1 MPDWLFHWTH
11 DEVFKEVLKALIPAI
26 GYVFVGAITWIG
38 IWRTSKIAKQTLEDA
53 REATPP
59 ELLRLEKWSTI
70 LKDSEQYPKNV
81 DVSINTIYRTYK
93 DVLKRAT
100 LENRIKNMA
109 IWDSEVEDKLLKI
122 KPNSG
127 KSKYP
132 KEEWGIQSIYRRSV
146 IFRWIYIAAQT
157 LVIFFFYRLIIF
169 NSRETFGFWSIVFL
183 GGIFIINIAFIIG
196 AVIMD
201 NTYYNKY
208 KRKLPDTLMKNI
220 VYRNCYYAL
229 REVFLVDGLE
239 LSESLDEQKERKGFE
254 NTKEYKKWQK
264 ENPKLTSWN
273 YGLSISWDNN
283 PEKDKTGESA
293 PETPTDLVSSESTP
307 EDLKRQEP

>member
-1 MPDWLFHWTH
+1 M
-11 DEVFKEVLKALIPAI
+11 E
-26 GYVFVGAITWIG
+26 
-38 IWRTSKIAKQTLEDA
+38 AKDIVISIVVPLVVAVMSYFGSRRGTKVA
-53 REATPP
+53 REEFENRKEATPP
-59 ELLRLEKWSTI
+59 ELLRLEKWSMI

-81 DVSINTIYRTYK
+81 DMGINTIYCTYK

-109 IWDSEVEDKLLKI
+109 IGDSEVEDKLLKI

-127 KSKYP
+127 QGKYP
-132 KEEWGIQSIYRRSV
+132 KEEWGIQSTYRRSI
-146 IFRWIYIAAQT
+146 IFRWIYIATQALT
-157 LVIFFFYRLIIF
+157 MFSFSVLFIF
-169 NSRETFGFWSIVFL
+169 NSREIFEFWFMVFV
-183 GGIFIINIAFIIG
+183 GIFFIIAIASMIG
-196 AVIMD
+196 ATITD
-201 NTYYNKY
+201 NIYNKY
-208 KRKLPDTLMKNI
+208 KRKLPDALMKNI

-239 LSESLDEQKERKGFE
+239 LVESPDERKEREKFE
-254 NTKEYKKWQK
+254 KTEKYKKWQK

>member
-38 IWRTSKIAKQTLEDA
+38 IWRTSKIAKQTLEDT

-70 LKDSEQYPKNV
+70 LKDSEGYPKNISV
-81 DVSINTIYRTYK
+81 DIGTIYSTYK

-127 KSKYP
+127 QSEYP
-132 KEEWGIQSIYRRSV
+132 KEEWGVQSVYKRSSR
-146 IFRWIYIAAQT
+146 ILNWT
-157 LVIFFFYRLIIF
+157 LVPLFLLDIGFFLYIIF
-169 NSRETFGFWSIVFL
+169 NSGKTLESLFEVIFSLV
-183 GGIFIINIAFIIG
+183 FIINIVLLLG
-196 AVIMD
+196 AVIIINIYD
-201 NTYYNKY
+201 KY
-208 KRKLPDTLMKNI
+208 KRKLPDALMKNI

-239 LSESLDEQKERKGFE
+239 LVESPDERKEREEFE
-254 NTKEYKKWQK
+254 KTGKYKKWQE
-264 ENPKLTSWN
+264 ENPQLTSWN
-273 YGLSISWDNN
+273 YGLSIDRDNN
-283 PEKDKTGESA
+283 PEKDKTDESA
-293 PETPTDLVSSESTP
+293 PETPNDLTGSESTP
-307 EDLKRQEP
+307 KDPKRQEP

>member
-81 DVSINTIYRTYK
+81 DMGINTIYFTYK

-122 KPNSG
+122 KPKSG
-127 KSKYP
+127 TSVYP
-132 KEEWGIQSIYRRSV
+132 KEKWKVRHVYIFIGIIRIVLYISLLAILLLILSIFI
-146 IFRWIYIAAQT
+146 IFLHYTFSSEFDIYIALKSFMIILFLLMFNAALLIVYNSLRSFKLNTKFAQSEQN
-157 LVIFFFYRLIIF
+157 II
-169 NSRETFGFWSIVFL
+169 
-183 GGIFIINIAFIIG
+183 
-196 AVIMD
+196 
-201 NTYYNKY
+201 
-208 KRKLPDTLMKNI
+208 
-220 VYRNCYYAL
+220 YRNCYHAL
-229 REVFLVDGLE
+229 RDIFIVDGLGLNE
-239 LSESLDEQKERKGFE
+239 SSEQNREREKFE
-254 NTKEYKKWQK
+254 KSKLYKKWQQK
-264 ENPKLTSWN
+264 NPQLTSWN
-273 YGLSISWDNN
+273 YGISINWDNN
-283 PEKDKTGESA
+283 PEKDKVNESK
-293 PETPTDLVSSESTP
+293 EDSSIEYYI
-307 EDLKRQEP
+307 